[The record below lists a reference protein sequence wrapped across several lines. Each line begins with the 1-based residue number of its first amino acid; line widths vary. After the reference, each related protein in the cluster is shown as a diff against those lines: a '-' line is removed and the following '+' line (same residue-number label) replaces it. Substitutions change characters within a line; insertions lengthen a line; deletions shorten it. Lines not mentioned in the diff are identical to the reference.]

1 MGTIEALSSDAIKDS
16 QLDFQKYKLQNLSE
30 NMQKWMEE
38 NADLEELENLERT
51 DENLRWED
59 IQKMNAFRKQ
69 EQYSL
74 ESLEKITEDLKESL
88 DKMEARDRK
97 STRLNSS
104 HVSISYA

>member
-1 MGTIEALSSDAIKDS
+1 
-16 QLDFQKYKLQNLSE
+16 
-30 NMQKWMEE
+30 MEE

-88 DKMEARDRK
+88 DKMEA
-97 STRLNSS
+97 SPSS
-104 HVSISYA
+104 QEEKEQLQERMDEQLQELAKNQELLRSEEHTSELQSR

>member
-16 QLDFQKYKLQNLSE
+16 QLDFQKDKLQNLSE

-74 ESLEKITEDLKESL
+74 KSLEKITEDLKESL
-88 DKMEARDRK
+88 DKMEARP
-97 STRLNSS
+97 SS
-104 HVSISYA
+104 QDAKETIQERTKAQ